1 MNEKQNGG
9 IAVGAGEGERIRSPL
24 GGDVTQI
31 VRGEHSNGALAALE
45 AINGPGEG
53 PPLHVHTREDETVYV
68 LEGQFRWKLGDELSV
83 TGPGSFVFIP
93 RGVSHTWQ
101 VIGEGD
107 GRMLVTFFP
116 DRLWLSPIRS
126 ELVRGLW
133 SLGPLAG
140 AHPQASHDDQY
151 RAGQG
156 DEDRVVQ
163 VVGLVAA
170 GQREAGPVGDSVEHD
185 HGRPAAGH
193 HE

>member
-9 IAVGAGEGERIRSPL
+9 IAVGARAGERIRSPL

-31 VRGEHSNGALAALE
+31 LRGEHSNGELAALE

-68 LEGQFRWKLGDELSV
+68 LEGEFRWKLGDELSV

-116 DRLWLSPIRS
+116 AGMEGFFDRLSSMTEFDLDTFSAAAAEHGMEVVGP
-126 ELVRGLW
+126 
-133 SLGPLAG
+133 PLAQSD
-140 AHPQASHDDQY
+140 P
-151 RAGQG
+151 
-156 DEDRVVQ
+156 
-163 VVGLVAA
+163 L
-170 GQREAGPVGDSVEHD
+170 
-185 HGRPAAGH
+185 
-193 HE
+193 

>member
-9 IAVGAGEGERIRSPL
+9 IAIGAGEGERIRSPL

-31 VRGEHSNGALAALE
+31 LRGEHSNGELAALE

-68 LEGQFRWKLGDELSV
+68 LEGEFRWKLGDELSV

-116 DRLWLSPIRS
+116 AGMEGFFDRLSSMTEFDLDTFSAAAAEHGMEVVGP
-126 ELVRGLW
+126 
-133 SLGPLAG
+133 PLAQSD
-140 AHPQASHDDQY
+140 P
-151 RAGQG
+151 
-156 DEDRVVQ
+156 
-163 VVGLVAA
+163 L
-170 GQREAGPVGDSVEHD
+170 
-185 HGRPAAGH
+185 
-193 HE
+193 

>member
-9 IAVGAGEGERIRSPL
+9 IAIGAGEGERIRSPL
-24 GGDVTQI
+24 GGEVTQI
-31 VRGEHSNGALAALE
+31 VRGEHSNGELAALE

-68 LEGQFRWKLGDELSV
+68 LEGEFRWKLGDELSV

-116 DRLWLSPIRS
+116 AGMEGFFDRLSSMTEFDLDTFSAAAAEHGMEVVGP
-126 ELVRGLW
+126 
-133 SLGPLAG
+133 PLAQSD
-140 AHPQASHDDQY
+140 P
-151 RAGQG
+151 
-156 DEDRVVQ
+156 
-163 VVGLVAA
+163 L
-170 GQREAGPVGDSVEHD
+170 
-185 HGRPAAGH
+185 
-193 HE
+193 

>member
-9 IAVGAGEGERIRSPL
+9 IAIGAGEGERIRSPL

-31 VRGEHSNGALAALE
+31 LRGEHSNGELAALE

-68 LEGQFRWKLGDELSV
+68 LEGEFRWKLGDELSV

-116 DRLWLSPIRS
+116 AGMEGFFDRLSSMS
-126 ELVRGLW
+126 EFDLDTFSAAAAEHGMEVVGP
-133 SLGPLAG
+133 PLAQSD
-140 AHPQASHDDQY
+140 P
-151 RAGQG
+151 
-156 DEDRVVQ
+156 
-163 VVGLVAA
+163 L
-170 GQREAGPVGDSVEHD
+170 
-185 HGRPAAGH
+185 
-193 HE
+193 

>member
-1 MNEKQNGG
+1 VNEKQNGG
-9 IAVGAGEGERIRSPL
+9 IAIGAGEGERIRSPL

-31 VRGEHSNGALAALE
+31 LRGEHSNGELAALE

-68 LEGQFRWKLGDELSV
+68 LEGEFRWKLGDELSV

-116 DRLWLSPIRS
+116 AGMEGFFDRLSSMTEFDLDTFSAAAAEHGMEVVGP
-126 ELVRGLW
+126 
-133 SLGPLAG
+133 PLAQSD
-140 AHPQASHDDQY
+140 P
-151 RAGQG
+151 
-156 DEDRVVQ
+156 
-163 VVGLVAA
+163 L
-170 GQREAGPVGDSVEHD
+170 
-185 HGRPAAGH
+185 
-193 HE
+193 

>member
-9 IAVGAGEGERIRSPL
+9 IAVGAGAGERIRSPL

-31 VRGEHSNGALAALE
+31 LRGEHSNGELAALE

-68 LEGQFRWKLGDELSV
+68 LEGEFRWKLGDELSV

-116 DRLWLSPIRS
+116 AGMEGFFDRLSSMTEFDLDTFSAAAAEHGMEVVGP
-126 ELVRGLW
+126 
-133 SLGPLAG
+133 PLAQSD
-140 AHPQASHDDQY
+140 P
-151 RAGQG
+151 
-156 DEDRVVQ
+156 
-163 VVGLVAA
+163 L
-170 GQREAGPVGDSVEHD
+170 
-185 HGRPAAGH
+185 
-193 HE
+193 

>member
-1 MNEKQNGG
+1 VNEKQIGG
-9 IAVGAGEGERIRSPL
+9 IAVGAEAGERIRSPL

-31 VRGEHSNGALAALE
+31 LRGEHSNGELAALE

-68 LEGQFRWKLGDELSV
+68 LEGEFRWKLGDELSV

-116 DRLWLSPIRS
+116 AGMEGFFDRLSSMTEFDLDTFSAAAAEHGMEVVGP
-126 ELVRGLW
+126 
-133 SLGPLAG
+133 PLAQSD
-140 AHPQASHDDQY
+140 P
-151 RAGQG
+151 
-156 DEDRVVQ
+156 
-163 VVGLVAA
+163 L
-170 GQREAGPVGDSVEHD
+170 
-185 HGRPAAGH
+185 
-193 HE
+193 